1 MGFFERFPTEI
12 ENFAAPGYS
21 ILTCLDDSSL
31 TSLEDSDLYI
41 YINFKNPRKAFNY
54 IDNYQ
59 DHDYHIDSINYDIL
73 QLEGSSDIS
82 GFNAVIYGLS
92 GIIMTIIIIGSVALI
107 YNSFSIS
114 VSERR
119 KQFGLLSS
127 VGATRKQ
134 LMNSV
139 FFESL
144 FIAVIGIP
152 LGICSGILGIGITL
166 HQLRDNFIIML
177 GERIPVELTLN
188 VSVPS
193 VIAAVIFS
201 LITILISA
209 YIPARRTK
217 KISAIDAVRQ
227 TADIKL
233 TYKKVKTSKLT
244 RKIFGIEDLA

>member
-1 MGFFERFPTEI
+1 
-12 ENFAAPGYS
+12 
-21 ILTCLDDSSL
+21 
-31 TSLEDSDLYI
+31 
-41 YINFKNPRKAFNY
+41 
-54 IDNYQ
+54 
-59 DHDYHIDSINYDIL
+59 
-73 QLEGSSDIS
+73 
-82 GFNAVIYGLS
+82 
-92 GIIMTIIIIGSVALI
+92 LI

-201 LITILISA
+201 LITISISA

-217 KISAIDAVRQ
+217 KISAI
-227 TADIKL
+227 
-233 TYKKVKTSKLT
+233 
-244 RKIFGIEDLA
+244 